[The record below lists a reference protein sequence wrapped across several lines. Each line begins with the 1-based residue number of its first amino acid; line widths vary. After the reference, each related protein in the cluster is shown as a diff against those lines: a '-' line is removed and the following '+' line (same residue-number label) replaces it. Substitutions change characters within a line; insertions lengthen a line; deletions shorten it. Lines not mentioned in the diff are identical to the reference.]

1 MKKLKKIIFVG
12 FICLFCLT
20 NVSAKQNFQIDGF
33 NSSINNV
40 QNVNMFGAIVTKKFD
55 TSNVLCT
62 GKFGFFIKQAMQ
74 LIKFAVPV
82 IIIALAVVDFVKAMS
97 AQKQEELKNAANK
110 LVKRMI
116 IGAIIFLLPSII
128 DMLLEIAGITSS
140 TCGW

>member
-1 MKKLKKIIFVG
+1 MKKIKKILFAG
-12 FICLFCLT
+12 FICLFCLM
-20 NVSAKQNFQIDGF
+20 NVSAKQNFQIEF
-33 NSSINNV
+33 NNSIDNV

-74 LIKFAVPV
+74 LIKFAVPI
-82 IIIALAVVDFVKAMS
+82 IIIALAVIDFVKAMS

-128 DMLLEIAGITSS
+128 DMLLDIAGITSS